1 MVNND
6 NNNNNDNSSNKNNGK
21 SNEHDNDEKANVS
34 KADLSTLPLPP
45 GSLSVLTGFSKSPG
59 LLYFFSWHCL
69 LLPFKNL

>member
-34 KADLSTLPLPP
+34 KADLSTLPPPP
-45 GSLSVLTGFSKSPG
+45 GSLSVLIDFSKSPG
-59 LLYFFSWHCL
+59 LLCFFSWQCL

>member
-6 NNNNNDNSSNKNNGK
+6 NNNNNDNSSNKNNDK
-21 SNEHDNDEKANVS
+21 SNEHDNDEKTNVS

-59 LLYFFSWHCL
+59 LLCFF
-69 LLPFKNL
+69 F